1 MLLRAIPVVRQSSST
16 TVLGDGP
23 VRILACLLALLL
35 AQAAHALEIVDQ
47 RGHTISLAKPPERLV
62 FMPIPAP
69 STFITIDGS
78 DKRVVG
84 MNAFSASAMREGT
97 FGKMFPDFTRIKTNV
112 VMGGG
117 DASNFSPNVEA
128 ILSLRPDLVFQW
140 ANAGRDVISVLDRT
154 GLPVLGMRAGTWDD
168 FAAYVR
174 IMGLVAGKEG
184 RAEALLDRQLKAR
197 RNLEAALAGIPTS
210 EQPRV
215 LYFNRAVNLL
225 RVSGQGSFNDFY
237 IRLAGGRNAASDN
250 PPVSTVTIE
259 QVLTWDPQVI
269 LLGNFDASLPAD
281 LYDDPRWQSVDA
293 VRNRRVYRMP
303 LGGYRWDPPS
313 QESSLT
319 WLWLAGLIHP
329 ERLNINLRNEMRDW
343 FGFLYNHQLTDS
355 EIDQILFVKENRDS
369 VGYDRY
375 AKR

>member
-1 MLLRAIPVVRQSSST
+1 
-16 TVLGDGP
+16 
-23 VRILACLLALLL
+23 
-35 AQAAHALEIVDQ
+35 
-47 RGHTISLAKPPERLV
+47 
-62 FMPIPAP
+62 MPIPAP
-69 STFITIDGS
+69 STFIAIDGS

-84 MNAFSASAMREGT
+84 MNAFSATAMREGI
-97 FGKMFPDFTRIKTNV
+97 FGRMFPDFTRIKTNI

-140 ANAGRDVISVLDRT
+140 ASAGSDVISVLDRT

-184 RAEALLDRQLKAR
+184 RAEALLDRQLKTR
-197 RNLEAALAGIPTS
+197 RDLEAALASIPMS

-237 IRLAGGRNAASDN
+237 IRLAGGRNAAGDN
-250 PPVSTVTIE
+250 PPISTVTIE
-259 QVLTWDPQVI
+259 QVLTWNPQVV
-269 LLGNFDASLPAD
+269 LLGNFDTALPAD
-281 LYDDPRWQSVDA
+281 IYDDPRWQSVDA

-319 WLWLAGLIHP
+319 WLWLAGLFHP
-329 ERLNINLRNEMRDW
+329 ERLNVNLRDEMRDW

-355 EIDQILFVKENRDS
+355 EIDQILFVKENGDS

-375 AKR
+375 VKR

>member
-1 MLLRAIPVVRQSSST
+1 M
-16 TVLGDGP
+16 
-23 VRILACLLALLL
+23 
-35 AQAAHALEIVDQ
+35 EIVDQ
-47 RGHTISLAKPPERLV
+47 RGRMISLAKPPERLV

-69 STFITIDGS
+69 STFIAIDGS

-84 MNAFSASAMREGT
+84 MNAFSATAMREGI
-97 FGKMFPDFTRIKTNV
+97 FGRMFPDFTRIKTNI

-140 ANAGRDVISVLDRT
+140 ANAGSDVISVLDRT

-174 IMGLVAGKEG
+174 IMGLVAAKEG

-197 RNLEAALAGIPTS
+197 RDLEAALAGIPTP

-215 LYFNRAVNLL
+215 LYFNRALNLL

-237 IRLAGGRNAASDN
+237 IRLAGGRNAAGDN
-250 PPVSTVTIE
+250 PPISTVTIE

-269 LLGNFDASLPAD
+269 LLGNFDAALPAD
-281 LYDDPRWQSVDA
+281 IYDDPRWQSVDA
-293 VRNRRVYRMP
+293 VRNHRVYRMP

-329 ERLNINLRNEMRDW
+329 ERLNVNLRNEMRDW